1 MAEII
6 YPDISKV
13 LSLLKNSDN
22 RDDDSRNPVELYR
35 LLRKIPDINPRVS
48 GHILTRNTAVSSFGW
63 SIVGLDN
70 SSKNIIPET
79 TVRLQKAINTL
90 ISRHAL
96 THIYGNQ
103 VYELEWELI
112 NNTHTPKVIIP
123 NYEIYHCFNNK
134 FYLRHND
141 KSTLLNQD
149 TTRLLDYSATS
160 NVNGGIMRNI
170 LITEILRLDATKE
183 QANFI
188 KKLKG
193 ILQIINKGGDDDA
206 TIAAQAAQTAIQENY
221 LVTSDLIEFK
231 LNSIASSHGPFKDV
245 IEALNADISIAFLGQ
260 ANTTELPNN
269 GGSRAALQVMKL
281 LSADIHYNDIV
292 HFEDFINNQLLKY
305 DYQLNFGMDK
315 EVPYKF
321 QINLIEET
329 DRESAAIAVTEM
341 LKTGLTF
348 KKSEIYG
355 LLQMSIPEP
364 TDDVIKLETAGV

>member
-6 YPDISKV
+6 YPEISKV
-13 LSLLKNSDN
+13 LTLLKNADSKE
-22 RDDDSRNPVELYR
+22 DDSRNPVELYK
-35 LLRKIPDINPRVS
+35 LLRKIPDINPRVA

-63 SIVGLDN
+63 SIVGLDD

-79 TVRLQKAINTL
+79 TARLNKAINTL
-90 ISRHAL
+90 MRRHAL
-96 THIYGNQ
+96 THIYGHQ

-112 NNTHTPKVIIP
+112 NNSQTPKVKIP
-123 NYEIYHCFNNK
+123 NYELYHCFNNN
-134 FYLRHND
+134 FYVRNND
-141 KSTLLNQD
+141 KSNLVNAD
-149 TTRLLDYSATS
+149 TIRLLDYSSTS
-160 NVNGGIMRNI
+160 NVNGGIMRTI

-206 TIAAQAAQTAIQENY
+206 TIAAQAAQTAIQHNY

-231 LNSIASSHGPFKDV
+231 LNSITSGQAPFKDV
-245 IEALNADISIAFLGQ
+245 IEALNSDISIAFLGQ
-260 ANTTELPNN
+260 ANTTELPNQ
-269 GGSRAALQVMKL
+269 GGSRAALEVMKL
-281 LSADIHYNDIV
+281 VSADIHYNDMI

-305 DYQLNFGMDK
+305 DYQLNYGLDK
-315 EVPYKF
+315 ELPYKF
-321 QINLIEET
+321 QVNLIEET
-329 DRESAAIAVTEM
+329 DRESAAIAVGSM
-341 LKTGLTF
+341 LQTGLPF

-364 TDDVIKLETAGV
+364 NDDVIKLETAGV

>member
-1 MAEII
+1 M
-6 YPDISKV
+6 
-13 LSLLKNSDN
+13 
-22 RDDDSRNPVELYR
+22 
-35 LLRKIPDINPRVS
+35 
-48 GHILTRNTAVSSFGW
+48 
-63 SIVGLDN
+63 
-70 SSKNIIPET
+70 
-79 TVRLQKAINTL
+79 
-90 ISRHAL
+90 
-96 THIYGNQ
+96 
-103 VYELEWELI
+103 
-112 NNTHTPKVIIP
+112 
-123 NYEIYHCFNNK
+123 
-134 FYLRHND
+134 
-141 KSTLLNQD
+141 LNQD

-281 LSADIHYNDIV
+281 VSADIHYNDIV